1 MRALRVAAAAALTLA
16 IALDSPAAPT
26 RRDEILGTWTGTSTC
41 VDRTRHPA
49 CKDEVV
55 VYEFREKPGA
65 PDSVSLQADKIVDG
79 QRVTMGELDF
89 AWDSGEGAWLG
100 EFRIRNNHGLWRFV
114 VHGTSMEGTL
124 VDLPEKNLVRKVAV
138 KRP

>member
-1 MRALRVAAAAALTLA
+1 MRAHKVAAAAALTLA
-16 IALDSPAAPT
+16 IALDSPAEPA

-55 VYEFREKPGA
+55 VYEFREKSGA

-100 EFRIRNNHGLWRFV
+100 EFRIRNNHGLWKFV

>member
-1 MRALRVAAAAALTLA
+1 MKFHQVTAAFVLALGL
-16 IALDSPAAPT
+16 ALDSPAAPS

-41 VDRTRHPA
+41 VDRARHPA

-55 VYEFREKPGA
+55 VYEFREKPDA
-65 PDSVSLQADKIVDG
+65 PDGVSLQADKIVDG

-89 AWDSGEGAWLG
+89 TWDPGEGAWLG

-114 VHGTSMEGTL
+114 VHGASMEGTL